1 MRIIGQIDIR
11 INMKSLLLTAYL
23 IPNHSGLKETIETGD
38 DMPEWGK
45 YICIGVIIVMI
56 VVANILSRK

>member
-1 MRIIGQIDIR
+1 
-11 INMKSLLLTAYL
+11 MKSLLLTAYL

-38 DMPEWGK
+38 DMPELGK

-56 VVANILSRK
+56 IVANILSKK